1 MKSLM
6 LTEEER
12 AAIIAEL
19 KARENLNL
27 KEMSDEDVWAVIQRG
42 QKVLSLKRR
51 EEILGRVK

>member
-1 MKSLM
+1 MKNLM

-12 AAIIAEL
+12 VAIIAEL

-42 QKVLSLKRR
+42 QKVLSLERR
-51 EEILGRVK
+51 EEILGKIK

>member
-1 MKSLM
+1 MKNLM

-12 AAIIAEL
+12 AAIVAEL

-42 QKVLSLKRR
+42 QKVLSLERR
-51 EEILGRVK
+51 EEILGKIK

>member
-27 KEMSDEDVWAVIQRG
+27 KEMSDEDVVALIQRG
-42 QKVLSLKRR
+42 QKVLSPERR
-51 EEILGRVK
+51 EGILRTIK